1 VHGVSR
7 CFEEYLSEFGGIE
20 EEEEDGEREGG
31 SEADLI
37 WLE

>member
-20 EEEEDGEREGG
+20 EEEEGEREGG